1 MGELLSKWGVL
12 DDRISVSG
20 FYGEKSLVWILG
32 RCGRTREANAT
43 VVKGSEHKKAF
54 ARSNQLIKESP
65 SQRKEADRVEVPN
78 VRLVTDFRNRADSA
92 DRISHW
98 SGAITRVVLGE
109 LSIK

>member
-1 MGELLSKWGVL
+1 MLLSP
-12 DDRISVSG
+12 ISS
-20 FYGEKSLVWILG
+20 KPMSINDASNSPSP
-32 RCGRTREANAT
+32 EANAT

-65 SQRKEADRVEVPN
+65 SQRKKADRVEVPN